1 MVFSRVLTTIF
12 LALYFFMGQTHFI
25 PLFSFYNPWK
35 HHKTSG
41 FLFSGGIERASDMK
55 WAKQIQTLKK
65 MKWLKKQIF
74 CLPSLITCSYKT
86 ITTIISTS
94 YVSFFNFNTLS
105 FSKLLSRFWNSSN
118 SVMSSPT
125 NPSSVLA
132 ISKSSSL
139 IVIGRND
146 EGGGA
151 GKGGWIY
158 NNKLLS
164 N

>member
-1 MVFSRVLTTIF
+1 MTQKMNLT
-12 LALYFFMGQTHFI
+12 
-25 PLFSFYNPWK
+25 FYL
-35 HHKTSG
+35 S
-41 FLFSGGIERASDMK
+41 
-55 WAKQIQTLKK
+55 
-65 MKWLKKQIF
+65 
-74 CLPSLITCSYKT
+74 SLITCQYKK
-86 ITTIISTS
+86 IITIINIS
-94 YVSFFNFNTLS
+94 YVSVFNFNTLS

-118 SVMSSPT
+118 SVMSSPA

-158 NNKLLS
+158 NNKVLS
-164 N
+164 NWHHSAITCPCKELLCFDCPFLTKHLSPCDIYKKILLQHFDFKED